1 MSEVADPAVDRVSM
15 SRRSDSTRPPAP
27 QGWDLLVIGGGTA
40 GIVAARTA
48 AGLGASVL
56 LVERDRPGGDCLW
69 TGCVPSK
76 TLLAIA
82 RRAATAR
89 STQQDGVQLGSAR
102 VDFAQVMVR
111 VRAAIEQIEPEDSA
125 DTLRAAGVRVAYG
138 SARLTGPDRAEIQ
151 ADGPPAEVRFRR
163 ALIATGAAPAVP
175 PIPGLDDAPALT
187 SDTVWGLT
195 ELPDRL
201 LVLGGGSVGC
211 ELGQAFARL
220 GSSVSVVEA
229 AGQLLPGESVD
240 AAALVRSALRADGV
254 RVCAGTTVTSVGQQA
269 RAWTASLG
277 DGSRV
282 GFDRV
287 LVATGRRARTDSLG
301 LPAAGVEVD
310 EHGFVQVDARLRTSN
325 PRVWAA
331 GDVTPHPAFTH
342 VAGVNGSLA
351 ATNAVLGLRR
361 RADTATVPRV
371 TFTAPEVASFGV
383 SPDHAPDGLRVRTTA
398 HRDVNRAVTDGD
410 TGGFTS
416 LVLDR
421 RDRIVGATI
430 VGPRAG
436 ESLAEVVLAAR
447 HGLRARDLAAS
458 MHAYP
463 TYSDGIWQASIAQVQ
478 QSLSRPT
485 VRRVTRLLLA
495 ARRLRG

>member
-1 MSEVADPAVDRVSM
+1 MSAVADQLRM
-15 SRRSDSTRPPAP
+15 SPRSDSTRPPTG
-27 QGWDLLVIGGGTA
+27 QRWDLLVIGGGTA

-48 AGLGASVL
+48 AGLGANVL
-56 LVERDRPGGDCLW
+56 LVEQDRTGGDCLW

-89 STQQDGVQLGSAR
+89 PSSQNGVDLGPVR
-102 VDFAQVMVR
+102 VDFARVMAR

-125 DTLRAAGVRVAYG
+125 DTLRAAGVRVVFG
-138 SARLTGPDRAEIQ
+138 SARLTGSDRAEIQ
-151 ADGPPAEVRFRR
+151 SAGPPAEVRFRD
-163 ALIATGAAPAVP
+163 ALIATGAAPVAP
-175 PIPGLDDAPALT
+175 PIPGLDDAPVLT
-187 SDTVWGLT
+187 SDTVWRLG

-229 AGQLLPGESVD
+229 AEQLLPGEAAD
-240 AAALVRSALRADGV
+240 AAELIRSALQADGV
-254 RVCAGTTVTSVGQQA
+254 RVHTGTTVTKVHRQSSAWSASV
-269 RAWTASLG
+269 G
-277 DGSRV
+277 DGSRLE
-282 GFDRV
+282 FDQ
-287 LVATGRRARTDSLG
+287 LLIATGRCPRTDSLG
-301 LPAAGVEVD
+301 LADAGVDLD

-331 GDVTPHPAFTH
+331 GDVTSHPGLTH

-351 ATNAVLGLRR
+351 ASNAVLGLRR

-383 SPDHAPDGLRVRTTA
+383 SPDSATDGLHVRTTP
-398 HRDVNRAVTDGD
+398 HRDVNRAVTDGQPD
-410 TGGFTS
+410 GFTS

-447 HGLRARDLAAS
+447 HGLRARDLAGS

-463 TYSDGIWQASIAQVQ
+463 TYSDGIWQAGITQVQ
-478 QSLSRPT
+478 QSLSRPA

-495 ARRLRG
+495 ARRLR

>member
-1 MSEVADPAVDRVSM
+1 MSAMADATVDRVNM
-15 SRRSDSTRPPAP
+15 PRRSDKTRPPAP

-56 LVERDRPGGDCLW
+56 LVERDRTGGDCLW

-76 TLLAIA
+76 TMLAIA

-89 STQQDGVQLGSAR
+89 PPQQDGVDLGPAR
-102 VDFAQVMVR
+102 VDFAAVMAR
-111 VRAAIEQIEPEDSA
+111 VRTSVEQIEPEDSA
-125 DTLRAAGVRVAYG
+125 DTLRAAGVRVAFG

-151 ADGPPAEVRFRR
+151 ADGPPTEVRFRR
-163 ALIATGAAPAVP
+163 ALIATGAAPFVP
-175 PIPGLDDAPALT
+175 PVPGLQDAPLLT
-187 SDTVWGLT
+187 SDTVWRQDQ
-195 ELPDRL
+195 LPDRL
-201 LVLGGGSVGC
+201 LILGGGSVGC

-220 GSSVSVVEA
+220 GSSVTVVEA
-229 AGQLLPGESVD
+229 AEQLLPGEPAD
-240 AAALVRSALRADGV
+240 AAKLIRSALHADGV
-254 RVCAGTTVTSVGQQA
+254 QVHTGTTLTGMHRRSG
-269 RAWTASLG
+269 AWSASIG
-277 DGSRV
+277 DGAHLE
-282 GFDRV
+282 FDQV

-301 LPAAGVEVD
+301 LKAAEVDVD
-310 EHGFVQVDARLRTSN
+310 EHGFVRVDARLRTSN

-331 GDVTPHPAFTH
+331 GDVTAHPAFTH

-383 SPDHAPDGLRVRTTA
+383 SPDRAPDGLRVRTTA

-447 HGLRARDLAAS
+447 HGLRARDVAAS

-478 QSLSRPT
+478 QSLSRPA

-495 ARRLRG
+495 ARRLR